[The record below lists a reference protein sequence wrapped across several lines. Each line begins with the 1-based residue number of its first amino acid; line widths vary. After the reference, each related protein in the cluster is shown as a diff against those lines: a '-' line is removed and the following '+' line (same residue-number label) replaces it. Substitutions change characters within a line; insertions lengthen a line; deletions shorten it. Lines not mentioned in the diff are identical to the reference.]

1 MFYVKETITEATSIG
16 GGFTGD
22 KAENSVALG
31 HKAGTTVKNGTAI
44 GHESVATEEGTIAFG
59 HDTGDVSG
67 YTVKYPDKEITTHLG
82 YKKLFQIMIKNRQ

>member
-1 MFYVKETITEATSIG
+1 M
-16 GGFTGD
+16 
-22 KAENSVALG
+22 ALG